1 MCANQN
7 EAGIHRIKHVPGPR
21 HQRGDKERQEEHLNR
36 ERETKTRR
44 EGVPT
49 YSNEVKIGR

>member
-21 HQRGDKERQEEHLNR
+21 HQRREKERQEEHLNR